1 MNKEEMILVLIE
13 KQEKTL
19 RGLIKELSDLRG
31 QLGSLPSVESD
42 QDNFPIEAPIEAPI
56 EGHSFQIR
64 TNRNVA
70 DSIQYVSDLEEKTNS
85 KQSYRVSAVHHLG
98 NTSVLDIYS
107 SEPSINEEDIFWLG
121 YLSALDK

>member
-1 MNKEEMILVLIE
+1 MDREEIILGLIE
-13 KQEKTL
+13 EQDKTL
-19 RGLIKELSDLRG
+19 KDLIKELSDLRG
-31 QLGSLPSVESD
+31 RLASLPSVESD
-42 QDNFPIEAPIEAPI
+42 HDNFPIEAPI

-85 KQSYRVSAVHHLG
+85 KRSYRVSAVHHLG